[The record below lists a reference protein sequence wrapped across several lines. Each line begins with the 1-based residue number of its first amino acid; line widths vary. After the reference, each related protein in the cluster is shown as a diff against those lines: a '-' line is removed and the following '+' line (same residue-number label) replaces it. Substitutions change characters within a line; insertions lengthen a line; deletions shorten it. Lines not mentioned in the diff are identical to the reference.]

1 MAAPKEEMSS
11 EKLVELIKHISTSMK
26 LISTSKLKQ
35 ETVIA
40 LIADKTKLSKRDIK
54 LVLDNLDKLESIWLK
69 K

>member
-1 MAAPKEEMSS
+1 MTPDVLIETIRGISAA
-11 EKLVELIKHISTSMK
+11 MK
-26 LISTSKLKQ
+26 SLASSKLK
-35 ETVIA
+35 TDAIVA